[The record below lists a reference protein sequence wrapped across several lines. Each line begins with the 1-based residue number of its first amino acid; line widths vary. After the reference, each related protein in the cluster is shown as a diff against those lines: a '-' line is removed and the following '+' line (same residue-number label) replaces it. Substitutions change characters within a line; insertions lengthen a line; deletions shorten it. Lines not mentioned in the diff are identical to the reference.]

1 MILERDNIYNTI
13 IGPFL
18 SEYKMPKE
26 AFEELLGWPGFV
38 EMLYEGLDVTIQ
50 IFTFVLEAI
59 ALFEQEM
66 DYEQCSGG

>member
-18 SEYKMPKE
+18 GKYKMTKE
-26 AFEELLGWPGFV
+26 AFEELLDWPGFI
-38 EMLYEGLDVTIQ
+38 EMIYEGLDVTIQ